1 MDDVYA
7 VTLWATALWGCAGSE
22 PVVPAVQPTETVEQV
37 AERRKRQELRA
48 SPRNVE
54 VLYEKPEGV
63 YVDVR
68 YLGGRSW
75 DGVREDV
82 ERQLGAVLGRAPTPE
97 GDEEVTL
104 QRGTVRLRDGAIV
117 MIDVPLPEPARR
129 TDALVALGFPANA
142 DGWQALALE
151 YRLVNAWGF
160 RRLRF
165 VRADRESED
174 IVRVQAWK
182 TAPSDR

>member
-1 MDDVYA
+1 MGDVHA
-7 VTLWATALWGCAGSE
+7 ITLWTLALWGCAGPD
-22 PVVPAVQPTETVEQV
+22 PVIPAVTPKETVEQV

-54 VLYEKPEGV
+54 ALYEKPEGV

-75 DGVREDV
+75 DGVREEV
-82 ERQLGAVLGRAPTPE
+82 ERQLGAVLGQAATPE

-117 MIDVPLPEPARR
+117 MIDVTLPEPARR
-129 TDALVALGFPANA
+129 TEALVALGFPPTA
-142 DGWQALALE
+142 DAWQALALE

-165 VRADRESED
+165 VRAERGSED